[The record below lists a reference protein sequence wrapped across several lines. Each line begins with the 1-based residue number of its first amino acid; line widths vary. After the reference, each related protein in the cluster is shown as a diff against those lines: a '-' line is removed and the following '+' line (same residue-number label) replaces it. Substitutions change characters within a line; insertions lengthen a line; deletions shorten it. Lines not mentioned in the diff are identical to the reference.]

1 MIGHVLIALLMFPYC
16 YPWFGTYVFHLE
28 PQNHLTIIL
37 LYHHHSIYTWHCIS
51 SIKVVQKTFNENTCD
66 FTKTLSYCS
75 GFMERE
81 FKSDDQGIFS
91 ETWNFV
97 PDSNTRKT
105 IFGNHNSE
113 DGGKQEQQP
122 NYKKWVGM
130 NTKLNWMV
138 FEISEYIFSYKIH
151 NIEVIFTCRY
161 ASLTIEI
168 TKNKDNVIIPRV
180 IINPTALY
188 QCKMCTKGFQ
198 TSTLLR
204 LHTIHSHPQER

>member
-1 MIGHVLIALLMFPYC
+1 
-16 YPWFGTYVFHLE
+16 
-28 PQNHLTIIL
+28 
-37 LYHHHSIYTWHCIS
+37 
-51 SIKVVQKTFNENTCD
+51 
-66 FTKTLSYCS
+66 
-75 GFMERE
+75 MERE

-122 NYKKWVGM
+122 NYKK
-130 NTKLNWMV
+130 
-138 FEISEYIFSYKIH
+138 
-151 NIEVIFTCRY
+151 Y